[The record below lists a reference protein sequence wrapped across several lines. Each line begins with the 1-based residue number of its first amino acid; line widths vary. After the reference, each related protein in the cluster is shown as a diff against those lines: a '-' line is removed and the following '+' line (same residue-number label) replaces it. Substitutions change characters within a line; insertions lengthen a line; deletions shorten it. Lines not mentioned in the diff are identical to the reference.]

1 MEQFYRVQTARRAG
15 AEYAVDLSKRRAWAV
30 DLSVTA
36 ANVLASSSA
45 VKERGV
51 AGATITAGQTLY
63 IDTSDSNKLK
73 LADCDS
79 ATAAVRNC
87 AGIAL
92 NGAAAGQPVEY
103 VIEDPS
109 FTPGGTLTVGTTYV
123 LSDTAGGI
131 MPHADLESGDYP
143 TVLFIATTTALAVMK
158 MVKGTVAI

>member
-1 MEQFYRVQTARRAG
+1 MT
-15 AEYAVDLSKRRAWAV
+15 

-45 VKERGV
+45 VVERGT

-73 LADCDS
+73 LADSDNAS
-79 ATAAVRNC
+79 ATVRNC

-92 NGAAAGQPVEY
+92 NGASAGQEVKY

-109 FTPGGTLTVGTTYV
+109 FTPGGTLVVGTMYV

-131 MPHADLESGDYP
+131 MPAADLEIGDYP
-143 TVLFIATTTALAVMK
+143 TLLFIANTTALATLRMC
-158 MVKGTVAI
+158 KGTAAIAA